1 MSMMPSAQRRNQF
14 PILEIAGVGLI
25 LIAVVVLVGQ
35 LGDYSAARQQMPA
48 SLVLGEVPVSGLT
61 RDEAQAYLEQ
71 VYGAPVVVWY
81 KDQELRLDP
90 AQVSFQV
97 NSSAMLA
104 SADARRAEG
113 QTFWSGFWDYVWL
126 RSEEIIYVDLVAS
139 FSEEQLRDWLADVA
153 SRYDRP
159 PLSAQPVVDS
169 LSFASGQAGYTLDQ
183 EASFELMRS
192 ALNRATSREIELVVS
207 EEVGA
212 RPGMATLE
220 SLIVEFI
227 QNKQFQGVASVYVI
241 DLETGAEVDLNI
253 DNRTLTPIDVTCEI
267 AVASTSTIKIPI
279 MIDFFRYLDWEPTED
294 TDDYKNLNETMTL
307 SGNVSANAM
316 LFKIGGEDELEG
328 TRHVTAM
335 MRALGIQ
342 NTFLATPF
350 LNDPDEPQPDIP
362 FISTP
367 AREAASNGLCIDTRA
382 DPAAQTTTKDIATML
397 DMIYQCAEYGS
408 GGMIAAF
415 PTEITQHECELMVD
429 FLKRN
434 EDGMLIGAGLPAD
447 TVVAHKHG
455 WIFDTQGDSAI
466 VYSPGGDYV
475 ISVMLWG
482 DVQDWMPVALTF
494 PVVEGISKITFNYFN
509 PDLVNV
515 PRRGLGDLINAEPGS

>member
-1 MSMMPSAQRRNQF
+1 MSLPSTQRRNQF
-14 PILEIAGVGLI
+14 PVLEIAGIGLI
-25 LIAVVVLVGQ
+25 LISVVMLVGQ
-35 LGDYSAARQQMPA
+35 LGDYSAARQEMPS

-81 KDQELRLDP
+81 KDEELRLDP

-97 NSSAMLA
+97 NSSSMLA
-104 SADARRAEG
+104 SADEHRSEG

-126 RSEEIIYVDLVAS
+126 RPEEIIAVDLVAS
-139 FSEEQLRDWLADVA
+139 FSEEQLRDWLADIA

-159 PLSAQPVVDS
+159 PLNAQPMLDT
-169 LSFASGQAGYTLDQ
+169 LSFANGQPGYTLDQ
-183 EASFELMRS
+183 DASFEVLRE
-192 ALNRATSREIELVVS
+192 ALKHPTNREVELVVS
-207 EEVGA
+207 EESGA

-220 SLIVEFI
+220 SLLVEFI
-227 QNKQFQGVASVYVI
+227 QNQQFQGVVSVYI
-241 DLETGAEVDLNI
+241 INLETGEELPMNI
-253 DNRTLTPIDVTCEI
+253 DNRTLTPLDVNCEI

-316 LFKIGGEDELEG
+316 LFKIGDEDEMEG

-335 MRALGIQ
+335 MRALGVQ
-342 NTFLATPF
+342 NTFIATPF

-362 FISTP
+362 FITTP
-367 AREAASNGLCIDTRA
+367 AREAASSGTCIDTRA
-382 DPAAQTTTKDIATML
+382 DPAAQTTTKDLATML
-397 DMIYQCAEYGS
+397 DMIYQCAEYG
-408 GGMIAAF
+408 GGGIIAAF

-429 FLKRN
+429 FMSRN
-434 EDGMLIGAGLPAD
+434 EDGMLIGAGLPTD
-447 TVVAHKHG
+447 TLVAHKHG
-455 WIFDTQGDSAI
+455 WIYDTQGDSAI

-482 DVQDWMPVALTF
+482 DVQDWMPVSLTF
-494 PVVEGISKITFNYFN
+494 PVVEGLSKITFNYFN
-509 PDLVNV
+509 PELINV
-515 PRRGLGDLINAEPGS
+515 PRRGLGDLLSTAPDS